1 MTAQRNVPEPE
12 ASNDLGIEPA
22 AAKAEDE
29 DGAFGHGGHIEAQ
42 EKISKHRR
50 DERGRNIFS
59 WGMLL
64 LMITVIGAMGAV
76 VVVVAWHHLAPV
88 EMRWLAEDELPGLR
102 TFLFSGAIT
111 SVVTTYAQRA
121 RLGG

>member
-42 EKISKHRR
+42 EKSA
-50 DERGRNIFS
+50 NTAA
-59 WGMLL
+59 MN
-64 LMITVIGAMGAV
+64 GAATYSPGAC
-76 VVVVAWHHLAPV
+76 
-88 EMRWLAEDELPGLR
+88 
-102 TFLFSGAIT
+102 S
-111 SVVTTYAQRA
+111 Y
-121 RLGG
+121 